1 MSRYLMERLPDLLA
15 AAATL
20 GLGLFAWVESSD
32 YAMGTLRSMDAG
44 YFPRMISVG
53 LLSLGLLL
61 AVMTLL
67 GGPNRFGGDRVSPL
81 SMVIISAAL
90 LTFAFTIE
98 RFGIIPAIF
107 CSVLLSTFASE
118 TRNYVQALLLSAGT
132 AVLSALVFVQL
143 LGLTIKVFAI

>member
-1 MSRYLMERLPDLLA
+1 MSRYLMERLPDLIA

-20 GLGLFAWVESSD
+20 GLGLFAWVETGD

-53 LLSLGLLL
+53 LLILGVLL
-61 AVMTLL
+61 AVMTLV

-81 SMVIISAAL
+81 SMVIISASL

-143 LGLTIKVFAI
+143 LGLSIKVFAI